1 MFWAKYHC
9 CGFVDI
15 NLELLGGGGLYCYSA
30 WSVITYLI
38 TCHVIV
44 VHTQQETCNMMP
56 IQPGCK
62 CVRAIRSSN
71 GYKLPKTLISSKAKK
86 LKHLSLLLE

>member
-1 MFWAKYHC
+1 MIFTDQVSIVVVDKNVLCLISLLW
-9 CGFVDI
+9 FVDI

-44 VHTQQETCNMMP
+44 VHTQQETCNM
-56 IQPGCK
+56 IGILK
-62 CVRAIRSSN
+62 
-71 GYKLPKTLISSKAKK
+71 KLPKQGEDSE
-86 LKHLSLLLE
+86 SL